1 MTPPRPR
8 GDELR
13 APARVRERGVGGR
26 TRWRRVLGHR
36 TRPVP
41 PLGGLCWSLPSHG
54 AEGGGGRSKEN
65 RNLSCLVSQVGR
77 GPRRETASD
86 VCPPEASG
94 SFPSQALGRSALSLN
109 SLLSTPGDI
118 LFPSPAVCL
127 KSHMSKPRNPAPS

>member
-13 APARVRERGVGGR
+13 APACVRERGVGGR

-41 PLGGLCWSLPSHG
+41 PLGSLCRSLPSHG

-65 RNLSCLVSQVGR
+65 RNLSCPVSRVER
-77 GPRRETASD
+77 DPR
-86 VCPPEASG
+86 
-94 SFPSQALGRSALSLN
+94 
-109 SLLSTPGDI
+109 
-118 LFPSPAVCL
+118 
-127 KSHMSKPRNPAPS
+127 